1 MRSLTRILIVPTV
14 LVLTTPQLSA
24 IQPVTVRTGHSQ
36 PVAAVVYDSENQIL
50 FTAGSD
56 GKLIVWD
63 AESGRLLQSIRADQ
77 LPVQN
82 VQVYPD
88 GERIAVYSSDGQRN
102 RITVWN
108 WRNGER
114 EFLHV
119 PEDEVLTMTV
129 SPENSYLLYS
139 TPSRE
144 SVRILDAASGRR
156 LPFLRDATGIIGWMV
171 VAGSEER
178 VMTYAPSSGLINYR
192 TIVTGTSVAE
202 FTGPSDLT
210 LLTLLQSN
218 RYAAARD
225 TDGFLVVV
233 DLLSGEVVDST
244 AAGTIVGISV
254 DERNGD
260 IILISSNF
268 GGGRSIRRYR
278 LVDGELQQRYAT
290 RRQFPEAVTHITPA
304 GRGFFAAEPSGKL
317 LRWLPFEAQP
327 ITFAESTVEP
337 IMDLHVTNRRMHM
350 LTAQRVITIASD
362 FFSDQAR
369 TSNSQGFVRQNIVEV
384 PAGERSDFIEAAGQ
398 DLLVWTPSNADARLQ
413 EYQIES
419 GELTPLPFD
428 IGSGLASLDAYED
441 EILTLSRSGVVELRH
456 RSTGNLL
463 MDYRGRGLQAAI
475 RTSRGVFIGK
485 AAQGLLDSSILR
497 VNTDTRETVPLD
509 SESDLV
515 FFLDY
520 DERRGRLFAIG
531 VRRNDRGDT
540 STIVEVFEGA
550 NLTRRRTILEIS
562 GEYLDAELIH
572 DPVTGS
578 AYTTL
583 DDRGGILRWDGSRVS
598 ELLRNHRHIPRKIYL
613 QGDFLVSLNRDGS
626 VSVMDRSR
634 GEPVM
639 DFYVADDNRGSW
651 VALRADGRFIASAD
665 ELATEEFLSLN
676 EGRSLRARRIDI
688 REEELDEVEDVEE
701 SDSRIH
707 RFDSAEDGDDE
718 TDGTDES
725 QEDGSESF
733 DPFSGDPAPS
743 S

>member
-1 MRSLTRILIVPTV
+1 MRSFKDFFI
-14 LVLTTPQLSA
+14 LTTIMVLLTLQLSA
-24 IQPVTVRTGHSQ
+24 VPPVTVRTGHSE
-36 PVAAVVYDSENQIL
+36 PITGIVYDAENQIL
-50 FTAGSD
+50 FSIGND

-63 AESGRLLQSIRADQ
+63 AASGRLLQSIRADQ
-77 LPVQN
+77 LPVQQ

-88 GERIAVYSSDGQRN
+88 AERIALYSSDGQRN

-108 WRNGER
+108 WRDGVR
-114 EFLHV
+114 EFLHT

-144 SVRILDAASGRR
+144 SVRILDANTGRQ
-156 LPFLRDATGIIGWMV
+156 LPFLRGATGIIGWMV

-178 VMTYAPSSGLINYR
+178 VMTYAPSSGLITYR
-192 TIVTGTSVAE
+192 TIVTGASVAE
-202 FTGPSDLT
+202 FAGPSDLT

-218 RYAAARD
+218 RYAAARRS
-225 TDGFLVVV
+225 DGFLVII
-233 DLLSGEVVDST
+233 DLLSGQVVDRT
-244 AAGTIVGISV
+244 AAGTIAGISV

-260 IILISSNF
+260 IVLISSNF
-268 GGGRSIRRYR
+268 GGGRTIRRYR

-290 RRQFPEAVTHITPA
+290 RREFPDAATHITLA
-304 GRGFFAAEPSGKL
+304 GRGFFAAQPSGDI

-327 ITFAESTVEP
+327 VTFSQSAVEP
-337 IMDLHVTNRRMHM
+337 IMDLHVTERRLHM
-350 LTAQRVITIASD
+350 LTAERVITIGSD

-369 TSNSQGFVRQNIVEV
+369 SRNDSGFVRQNIVEV
-384 PAGERSDFIEAAGQ
+384 PAGDRSDFIDAPGQ
-398 DLLVWTPSNADARLQ
+398 DLLVWTPSNSAARLQ

-419 GELTPLPFD
+419 GQLNPLAFD

-441 EILTLSRSGVVELRH
+441 EILTLSRSGVLELRN

-463 MDYRGRGLQAAI
+463 MDYRGRGLQSAI

-485 AAQGLLDSSILR
+485 AAQGLLDSAILR

-531 VRRNDRGDT
+531 VRRDAHGET
-540 STIVEVFEGA
+540 TTIVEVFEGT
-550 NLTRRRTILEIS
+550 NLDRRRTILEIS

-572 DPVTGS
+572 DPITGS

-634 GEPVM
+634 GEPVI
-639 DFYVADDNRGSW
+639 DFYVADDGQGSW
-651 VALRADGRFIASAD
+651 VALRADGRFIASED
-665 ELATEEFLSLN
+665 ELATDEFLSLN
-676 EGRSLRARRIDI
+676 DGRSLRSRRIEI
-688 REEELDEVEDVEE
+688 REQQLNQVEDSAEE
-701 SDSRIH
+701 DSRIH
-707 RFDSAEDGDDE
+707 RFDSADDDE
-718 TDGTDES
+718 
-725 QEDGSESF
+725 GSNENDSDFF